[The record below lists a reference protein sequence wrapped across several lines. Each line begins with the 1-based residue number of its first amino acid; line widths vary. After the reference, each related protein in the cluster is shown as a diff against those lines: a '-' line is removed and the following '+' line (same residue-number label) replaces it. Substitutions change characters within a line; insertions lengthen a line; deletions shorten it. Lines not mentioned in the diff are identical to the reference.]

1 MQALLFATVVEE
13 SDEGSITHP
22 LNPDEYDS
30 PGWKLVATH
39 RFLANLWNTTEH
51 PRPVF
56 GIETCIA
63 AETLHILCAMH
74 TSCATTV
81 LLDNK
86 NLLLFQMVKQA
97 DIVVTNP
104 PFSLFR
110 EYVAQLV
117 RFNKQFLI
125 IGSMNAITYKQIFPL
140 IRDNRMWYGPSISS
154 GDREFGVPPHYP
166 LTAASSRVDEAGNR
180 FVRVKGVR

>member
-1 MQALLFATVVEE
+1 
-13 SDEGSITHP
+13 
-22 LNPDEYDS
+22 
-30 PGWKLVATH
+30 
-39 RFLANLWNTTEH
+39 
-51 PRPVF
+51 
-56 GIETCIA
+56 
-63 AETLHILCAMH
+63 
-74 TSCATTV
+74 
-81 LLDNK
+81 
-86 NLLLFQMVKQA
+86 MVKQA